1 MTAELIKK
9 FNQLLNDGI
18 IPDELNFSIKEP
30 EDNFDWEKVRYNTF
44 YKQPDFFI
52 NRFPEG
58 FINIPG
64 FDDIIDKMVDNVTSP
79 LEEMELR
86 NESEDDAS
94 YAYLHKSEKAWGG
107 RGMQFPTI
115 KNEAEDINLDN
126 IILDE
131 PESIFKLD
139 E

>member
-1 MTAELIKK
+1 MTAELIKR

-30 EDNFDWEKVRYNTF
+30 DNIFDWEKVRYNTF

-58 FINIPG
+58 FMNIPG
-64 FDDIIDKMVDNVTSP
+64 FDDIIDKMVDNALEP
-79 LEEMELR
+79 LEEYNLR
-86 NESEDDAS
+86 NE
-94 YAYLHKSEKAWGG
+94 
-107 RGMQFPTI
+107 I
-115 KNEAEDINLDN
+115 KNEAEDINLVN
-126 IILDE
+126 NILDE